1 MSFLFKYYSIVEV
14 VYLFIGYSKTSSSCE
29 TQIILMEVVE
39 MKKTLTKHLE
49 KDNTGKG
56 EVPAMSLDTSEFLFF
71 DIAREAS
78 NDVNTFLNLR
88 FIKKQKPAVF

>member
-1 MSFLFKYYSIVEV
+1 
-14 VYLFIGYSKTSSSCE
+14 
-29 TQIILMEVVE
+29 

-88 FIKKQKPAVF
+88 FIKKQQPAVFLRKCHMLTSSKLRFHLM

>member
-1 MSFLFKYYSIVEV
+1 
-14 VYLFIGYSKTSSSCE
+14 
-29 TQIILMEVVE
+29 

-88 FIKKQKPAVF
+88 FIKKQKPAVFWGNSFEVKVNNVSLNIPNFV